1 MSADIHDI
9 LSRYWGYDSFRPLQ
23 EDIIRSVLD
32 RRDTLGLLPTGG
44 GKSIT
49 FQVPAMALDGVTI
62 VVTPLISLMKDQVDN
77 LRSRGVK
84 AVYLHAGLSRAE
96 NRLALDRCRY
106 GKVKLLYVSPE
117 KLQSRRFID
126 ELRDI
131 PVSLIVVDEA
141 HCISQWGYDFRPSY
155 LRIADLRSLAP
166 DAPVLA
172 LTASATP
179 EVVNDIM
186 DSLGFKSRN
195 LFARSF
201 ARDNISYIVR
211 NGDDKERQL
220 LRVLRGT
227 SGSAIVYVRSR
238 RRTRETAQWLL
249 SEGISADFYHAG
261 LSPEDKE
268 ERQNRW
274 KSGETRVIV
283 ATNAFGMGIDK
294 PDVRAVVH
302 LDTPS
307 SLEEYY
313 QEAGR
318 AGRDGLPAY
327 AVLLASSVDKGRL
340 TRSIDERFPDKD
352 YCRRVYELAGNF
364 TGVPV
369 GSGYNE
375 VYEFNFPLFC
385 KRFDLRPVPADSALR
400 LLTRAGYIDYV
411 EELNTGS
418 RVIIL
423 LAKHELYSLTL
434 QPVVDKV
441 FQTILRTYTGL
452 FSDYVYINETLI
464 ARQAELTEQTV
475 YDSLLTLSRLHALH
489 YVPRKSTPY
498 LCYTTARELPRYLT
512 FPRAVYED
520 MRRRLQLRVE
530 AMKRFAFDSSACRV
544 NTMLRYFG
552 ETPTTPCGKCDV
564 CRSRRPNTP
573 HPQSPNTTPANTTSS
588 TAINPTTSTN
598 TANTVPTEGIASPIP
613 TLRES
618 LTYMLSHSPRPIS
631 YLIDNAP
638 APESDVIDT
647 LRSMLDDHTVTT
659 DGLLFTLLHP

>member
-1 MSADIHDI
+1 MSADIHAI
-9 LSRYWGYDSFRPLQ
+9 LSRYWGYGSFRPLQ

-77 LRSRGVK
+77 LRSRGIK

-106 GKVKLLYVSPE
+106 GKVKLLYLSPE

-126 ELRDI
+126 DLRDI

-155 LRIADLRSLAP
+155 LRIAGLRQLAP
-166 DAPVLA
+166 DAPILA

-179 EVVNDIM
+179 EVVADIM
-186 DSLGFKSRN
+186 DSLGFRQHN

-220 LRVLRGT
+220 LRVLNGT
-227 SGSAIVYVRSR
+227 TGSAIVYVRSR
-238 RRTRETAQWLL
+238 RRTRETAQWLM
-249 SEGISADFYHAG
+249 SEGISARYYHAG
-261 LSPEDKE
+261 LSPEEKD
-268 ERQNRW
+268 ERQNSW

-294 PDVRAVVH
+294 PDVRAVIH

-318 AGRDGLPAY
+318 AGRDGLPAF
-327 AVLLASSVDKGRL
+327 AVLLASGVDKGRL
-340 TRSIDERFPDKD
+340 TRMIAERFPDKD

-385 KRFDLRPVPADSALR
+385 KRFDLRPVPTDSALR
-400 LLTRAGYIDYV
+400 LLTHAGYIEYI
-411 EELNTGS
+411 EELTTRS

-423 LAKHELYSLTL
+423 LAKHELYNLRL
-434 QPVVDKV
+434 DPGVDKV
-441 FQTILRTYTGL
+441 FQAILRTYTGL
-452 FSDYVYINETLI
+452 FADYVYINESVI
-464 ARQAELTEQTV
+464 ARHTSLTEQAV
-475 YDSLLTLSRLHALH
+475 YESLLTLNRLHVLH

-498 LCYTTARELPRYLT
+498 LLYTTSRELPRHLT

-520 MRRRLQLRVE
+520 MRRRLELRVE
-530 AMKRFAFDSSACRV
+530 AMKRFAFDSSECRV

-552 ETPTTPCGKCDV
+552 ENPVEPCGKCDV
-564 CRSRRPNTP
+564 CRSRRHKP
-573 HPQSPNTTPANTTSS
+573 SPPVTS
-588 TAINPTTSTN
+588 
-598 TANTVPTEGIASPIP
+598 GP
-613 TLRES
+613 TLRDS
-618 LTYMLSHSPRPIS
+618 LAYMLSQAPRPLH
-631 YLIDNAP
+631 YLTANA
-638 APESDVIDT
+638 AASEPEVVDA
-647 LRSMLDDHTVTT
+647 LRSMLDDGIITT
-659 DGLLFTLLHP
+659 DGLLFTLRQQ